1 MSLEFKKLKIT
12 KPKIVAAA
20 AVALLVLCVI
30 VAKKQS
36 GANQAG
42 GPGGMR
48 RGRGGGNSVVSVKTQ
63 ILEETTLHGYI
74 STNGEIESQNSVNVF
89 PDVSGKVME
98 TNVMLGSP
106 VKRGDIIAYIDPSAP
121 GQYYKKSPVYAPI
134 SGSII
139 STPLK
144 NGTTVSTNT
153 TIAIIGD
160 ITNLQVSANIPE
172 RFVAVLKTGL
182 KADIS
187 VEAYP
192 GVIFKATVT
201 RVSPVVD
208 TTSRTKE
215 VILHFDERDSRV
227 NAGMFGKVKLF
238 TEDYTGAVV
247 MPKDSLVQNGDDYF
261 AYVVNEDSTVSKRK
275 VTLGNSVDGIIQI
288 LSGVNSGE
296 KVVVQGQTSLGDGS
310 KIQDITN
317 GKPKTENEKPE
328 GENGKMKAEN
338 AEKGKRPE
346 GAERPSREGK

>member
-1 MSLEFKKLKIT
+1 MKLKLT
-12 KPKIVAAA
+12 KPQIVVV
-20 AVALLVLCVI
+20 AVLALLGICVV
-30 VAKKQS
+30 VARKQA
-36 GANQAG
+36 GANQNA
-42 GPGGMR
+42 GGMR
-48 RGRGGGNSVVSVKTQ
+48 RGRGGNSVVSVKTQ
-63 ILEETTLHGYI
+63 ILEETVLHGYI

-172 RFVAVLKTGL
+172 RFVAVLKPGL

-208 TTSRTKE
+208 TVSRTKE
-215 VILHFDERDSRV
+215 VLLHFDTKDERV

-238 TEDYTGAVV
+238 TEDYIGAVV
-247 MPKDSLVQNGDDYF
+247 MPKDSLVQNGDSYF
-261 AYVVNEDSTVSKRK
+261 AYVVNEDSTVSKRE
-275 VTLGNSVDGIIQI
+275 VTLGNTVDGIVQV
-288 LSGVNSGE
+288 LTGVKAGE

-317 GKPKTENEKPE
+317 GVGNKAESAKPE
-328 GENGKMKAEN
+328 KKE
-338 AEKGKRPE
+338 
-346 GAERPSREGK
+346 

>member
-1 MSLEFKKLKIT
+1 MLDKSKSN

-20 AVALLVLCVI
+20 AIALLVVCVI
-30 VAKKQS
+30 IAKAQS
-36 GANQAG
+36 GKNQA
-42 GPGGMR
+42 PGGMK
-48 RGRGGGNSVVSVKTQ
+48 RGRGAGNSVVSVKTQ

-98 TNVMLGSP
+98 TNVMLGSS

-144 NGTTVSTNT
+144 NGTTVSTST
-153 TIAIIGD
+153 AIAIIGD
-160 ITNLQVSANIPE
+160 IANLQISANIPE
-172 RFVAVLKTGL
+172 RFVAVLKKGL

-215 VILHFDERDSRV
+215 VILHFDSTDERV

-247 MPKDSLVQNGDDYF
+247 MPKDSLVQNGDSYF
-261 AYVVNEDSTVSKRK
+261 AYVVNEDSTVSKRE
-275 VTLGNSVDGIIQI
+275 VTLGNSVDGVIQI
-288 LSGVNSGE
+288 LSGVKAGE

-317 GKPKTENEKPE
+317 K
-328 GENGKMKAEN
+328 
-338 AEKGKRPE
+338 
-346 GAERPSREGK
+346 S

>member
-1 MSLEFKKLKIT
+1 MNEKFKIT
-12 KPKIVAAA
+12 KPKIVAGSALA
-20 AVALLVLCVI
+20 FLAVCFIFVKLSS
-30 VAKKQS
+30 S
-36 GANQAG
+36 GKEGAG
-42 GPGGMR
+42 PMK
-48 RGRGGGNSVVSVKTQ
+48 RGRGNGNTVVSVKTQ
-63 ILEETTLHGYI
+63 VLEETTLHGYI

-98 TNVMLGSP
+98 TNVMLGSS
-106 VKRGDIIAYIDPSAP
+106 VKRGDIIAYVDPSAP

-144 NGTTVSTNT
+144 NGTTVTTSTV
-153 TIAIIGD
+153 IAIVGD
-160 ITNLQVSANIPE
+160 ISNLQVSADIPE
-172 RFVAVLKTGL
+172 RYVSVLKNGL

-192 GVIFKATVT
+192 DIVFKATVT

-215 VILHFDERDSRV
+215 VILHFDEKDSRI

-238 TEDYTGAVV
+238 TEDYTGFVT
-247 MPKDSLVQNGDDYF
+247 MPSDSLVQNGDDYF

-275 VTLGNSVDGIIQI
+275 VTLGKSVDGIIQI
-288 LSGVNSGE
+288 LSGVDTGE

-310 KIQDITN
+310 KVQDITN
-317 GKPKTENEKPE
+317 GKLKTENEKPE
-328 GENGKMKAEN
+328 NT
-338 AEKGKRPE
+338 EKGNRPE
-346 GAERPSREGK
+346 GGERPSRGE

>member
-1 MSLEFKKLKIT
+1 MEENKEKNKSI

-20 AVALLVLCVI
+20 AVGLLAVCVI
-30 VAKKQS
+30 VAKMQS
-36 GANQAG
+36 GGSSAG
-42 GPGGMR
+42 GPGGFKR
-48 RGRGGGNSVVSVKTQ
+48 GGRGGGNTVVSVKTQ
-63 ILEETTLHGYI
+63 VLANTTLHGYI
-74 STNGEIESQNSVNVF
+74 STNGEIASQNSVNVF

-106 VKRGDIIAYIDPSAP
+106 VRRGDVIAYVDPNSP

-134 SGSII
+134 NGSII

-144 NGTTVSTNT
+144 NGTTVTTSTVV
-153 TIAIIGD
+153 AIVGD
-160 ITNLQVSANIPE
+160 ISNLQVSANIPE
-172 RFVAVLKTGL
+172 RYVSVLKTGL
-182 KADIS
+182 KAEVT

-192 GVIFKATVT
+192 DVVFMATVT

-215 VILHFDERDSRV
+215 VILHFDEKDSRI

-247 MPKDSLVQNGDDYF
+247 MPVDSLVQNGDDYY

-275 VTLGNSVDGIIQI
+275 VTLGKSVDGIVQI
-288 LSGVNSGE
+288 LTGVSEGE
-296 KVVVQGQTSLGDGS
+296 KVVVQGQTSLGEGS

-317 GKPKTENEKPE
+317 GVPKSESKKTE
-328 GENGKMKAEN
+328 GT
-338 AEKGKRPE
+338 
-346 GAERPSREGK
+346 GAERNERPAKKE

>member
-1 MSLEFKKLKIT
+1 MEENTTTNKIKSK
-12 KPKIVAAA
+12 KPKIVAGAA
-20 AVALLVLCVI
+20 ILLLVLCII
-30 VAKKQS
+30 VAKKQA
-36 GANQAG
+36 GANQ
-42 GPGGMR
+42 GPGGMK
-48 RGRGGGNSVVSVKTQ
+48 RGRGGGNTVVSVKTQ

-160 ITNLQVSANIPE
+160 IANLQVSANIPE
-172 RFVAVLKTGL
+172 RFVAVLKPGL

-215 VILHFDERDSRV
+215 VILHFDSTDERI

-247 MPKDSLVQNGDDYF
+247 MPKDSLVQNGDSYF
-261 AYVVNEDSTVSKRK
+261 AYVVNEDSTVSKRE
-275 VTLGNSVDGIIQI
+275 VTTGNSVDGVIQI
-288 LSGVNSGE
+288 LSGVKAGE
-296 KVVVQGQTSLGDGS
+296 RVVVQGQTSLGDGS

-317 GKPKTENEKPE
+317 K
-328 GENGKMKAEN
+328 
-338 AEKGKRPE
+338 
-346 GAERPSREGK
+346 S